1 MDSSNEESDEM
12 AVQPTKKKK
21 TGVVAVG
28 KKKLSK
34 SMKPASPPKTKKNA
48 TNLKYDEE
56 SDGIVDYDDLP
67 KGPPRSRVARGAS
80 KKYVEVLSSDE
91 EEEDGSM
98 FVDE

>member
-1 MDSSNEESDEM
+1 MGSSDEESDE
-12 AVQPTKKKK
+12 VTIQPTKKKTEVEK
-21 TGVVAVG
+21 PAAS

-34 SMKPASPPKTKKNA
+34 SMKPASPPKAKKNA
-48 TNLKYDEE
+48 IKYDEE

-67 KGPPRSRVARGAS
+67 KGPPRSRVARGAA

-91 EEEDGSM
+91 DEDGSM